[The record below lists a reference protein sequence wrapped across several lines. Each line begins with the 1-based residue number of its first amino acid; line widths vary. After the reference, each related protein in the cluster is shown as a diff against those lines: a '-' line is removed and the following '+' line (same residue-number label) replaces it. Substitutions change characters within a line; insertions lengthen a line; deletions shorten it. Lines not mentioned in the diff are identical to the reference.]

1 MADSMPGSMT
11 DSIKAKSS
19 LSYDV
24 LQLDPSAEAGQIG
37 RGIREHLRTSLK
49 RRGMVLGLS
58 GGVDSSVCAALAVEA
73 VGPERVFAL
82 LMPEDDSSGES
93 LEKGRMVAEQ
103 LGIRYEVRDIT
114 ATLQAL
120 GCYQTR
126 DDAIRRVFPEYG
138 SDWRNKIVIRGG
150 TDGRINHF
158 NLVVESPD
166 GELHEQRLRMDEYLE
181 IVAATNFKQRV
192 RKMLEYHYADRFNY
206 AVVGTPNRLE
216 YELGFFVKNGDGSA
230 DLKPIA
236 HLYKTQVYALAEH
249 FDIPE
254 SIRMAPPST
263 DTYSLSQS
271 QDEFYFALPY
281 GEMDLALWAYDHG
294 RAVQELGNVLNIGS
308 EGALRVYADIEKK
321 RQMASYLHAPP
332 LLCAD

>member
-1 MADSMPGSMT
+1 MADTMT
-11 DSIKAKSS
+11 AKSS
-19 LSYDV
+19 LSYGV
-24 LQLDPSAEAGQIG
+24 LTLDPSSEAERIG
-37 RGIREHLRTSLK
+37 RGIREYLRASLK

-82 LMPEDDSSGES
+82 LMPEDDASGES
-93 LEKGRMVAEQ
+93 LEKGRMLAEQ
-103 LGIRYEVRDIT
+103 LGISYEIRDIT

-126 DDAIRRVFPEYG
+126 DDAIRRVFSDYDT
-138 SDWRNKIVIRGG
+138 DWRNKIVIRGG
-150 TDGRINHF
+150 QDGRINHF

-166 GELHEQRLRMDEYLE
+166 GQLHEQRLRMEEYLQ
-181 IVAATNFKQRV
+181 IVAATNYKQRV

-216 YELGFFVKNGDGSA
+216 YDLGFFVKNGDGSA

-249 FDIPE
+249 FGIPE
-254 SIRMAPPST
+254 SIRMALPST
-263 DTYSLSQS
+263 DTYSLAQG

-294 RAVQELGNVLNIGS
+294 RAAQELGQVLDIGT

-321 RQMASYLHAPP
+321 RRMASYLHAPP

>member
-1 MADSMPGSMT
+1 MT
-11 DSIKAKSS
+11 GTVSAESD
-19 LSYDV
+19 LSYEV
-24 LQLDPSAEAGQIG
+24 LDIDPGAEGERIG
-37 RGIREHLRTSLK
+37 RRIRNHLRSSLK
-49 RRGMVLGLS
+49 RRGLVLGLS

-73 VGPERVFAL
+73 VGPEKVFAL
-82 LMPEDDSSGES
+82 LMPENDGSGES
-93 LEKGRMVAEQ
+93 LEKGWLVAEQ
-103 LGIRYEVRDIT
+103 LGIRHEIRDIT

-120 GCYQTR
+120 GCYQAR
-126 DDAIRRVFPEYG
+126 DDSIRKVFPDYG
-138 SDWRNKIVIRGG
+138 NDWRNKIVLRGG
-150 TDGRINHF
+150 QEGRINHF
-158 NLVVESPD
+158 NLVVQSPN
-166 GELHEQRLRMDEYLE
+166 GQLHEQRLGVEEYLE
-181 IVAATNFKQRV
+181 IVAATNYKQRV

-236 HLYKTQVYALAEH
+236 HLFKTQVYALAEH

-263 DTYSLSQS
+263 DTYSLSQG

-281 GEMDLALWAYDHG
+281 GEMDLALWAYDNS
-294 RAVQELGNVLNIGS
+294 RTAWELGIFLNIGT
-308 EGALRVYADIEKK
+308 EGASRVYADIEKK
-321 RQMASYLHAPP
+321 RQMANYLHAPP